1 MFFSMQD
8 REENKMN
15 LINITDRKGGILLS
29 TKKRRHFPVCAIKR
43 ISSCSPCPKLHRGQ
57 RASMTV
63 EACLVLPLFLFAFL
77 LKKQKA
83 PPESSLPCIH
93 IPSYHRLHTAVSA
106 LLHPVYA
113 SLPVHWIYRLH
124 LDHKSL
130 IPAKNFRRLSFG

>member
-77 LKKQKA
+77 NIISIV
-83 PPESSLPCIH
+83 E
-93 IPSYHRLHTAVSA
+93 
-106 LLHPVYA
+106 
-113 SLPVHWIYRLH
+113 IYRLQGNMSAAMH
-124 LDHKSL
+124 DTARQMAVYGYEYRQIRDRKSVV
-130 IPAKNFRRLSFG
+130 